1 MIHEVEEACK
11 QVLEIVQKHQVNT
24 IQGDPIE
31 IEADT
36 ICIHG
41 DGINAIEFAKAIHTS
56 LKNNQIE
63 ITQA

>member
-11 QVLEIVQKHQVNT
+11 QVLNIIQLQKVNS
-24 IQGDPIE
+24 IQGDPID
-31 IEADT
+31 IDADT

-41 DGINAIEFAKAIHTS
+41 YGENAIEFVKAIHTT